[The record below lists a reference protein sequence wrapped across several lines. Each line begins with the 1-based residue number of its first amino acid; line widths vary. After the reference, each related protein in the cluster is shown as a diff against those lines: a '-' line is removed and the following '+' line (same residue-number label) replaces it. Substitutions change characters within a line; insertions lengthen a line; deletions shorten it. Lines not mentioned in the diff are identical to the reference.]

1 MADAP
6 RSTAAQTPITATLA
20 LLRSE
25 SIDLR
30 AVVIYAAAAGLLS
43 LAVPVA
49 VQSLVNQVA
58 FTALQQPLVV
68 LSLVV
73 LVALALQGL
82 LAVLQFVTVELIQR
96 RLMMRA
102 ALTLADGLAEVR
114 QDALEEHDGPELANR
129 FFDVVTMQKAAA
141 TLLLDG
147 IALALQLAL
156 GLLLLALY
164 HPTLLGFAAALVVL
178 LLAVVFGLGRN
189 TVRTAI
195 GESKAKYAV
204 AAWLEEVA
212 RHRLLFSSQEG
223 REFAAGQL
231 HERTRDYLTYRK
243 KHFSVVLRQVTG
255 LKTLHAVAGAGLLAV
270 GGALVLQKQLTL
282 GQLVAAE
289 LLLSAVLQSV
299 AKLGK
304 HLESWYDLVAAV
316 DKLEHVAALPREKRG
331 GELLAGISAAQV
343 EFIDVSVRRG
353 SRQVLK
359 GVQALWR
366 PGSRVA
372 LLGPSG
378 GGKSTLA
385 QLLQG
390 VCHPELGRVCLDGV
404 EVGALDLAH
413 LRSLVAVV
421 RSGDVFQGTILD
433 NIALGRSDIG
443 PAEVRAALAAVGL
456 LEDVQALPKGLATS
470 LRGLGAPLSL
480 GQVRRLALARAIAVR
495 PRLLVLDEVLDGLA
509 SAARDQA
516 WQAVAAEHAPW
527 TLVVLTHQ
535 REVAERCEEIWSLE
549 QGRLERL
556 SASDDGEGRAK

>member
-1 MADAP
+1 
-6 RSTAAQTPITATLA
+6 
-20 LLRSE
+20 
-25 SIDLR
+25 
-30 AVVIYAAAAGLLS
+30 
-43 LAVPVA
+43 
-49 VQSLVNQVA
+49 
-58 FTALQQPLVV
+58 
-68 LSLVV
+68 
-73 LVALALQGL
+73 
-82 LAVLQFVTVELIQR
+82 
-96 RLMMRA
+96 
-102 ALTLADGLAEVR
+102 
-114 QDALEEHDGPELANR
+114 
-129 FFDVVTMQKAAA
+129 
-141 TLLLDG
+141 
-147 IALALQLAL
+147 
-156 GLLLLALY
+156 
-164 HPTLLGFAAALVVL
+164 
-178 LLAVVFGLGRN
+178 
-189 TVRTAI
+189 
-195 GESKAKYAV
+195 
-204 AAWLEEVA
+204 
-212 RHRLLFSSQEG
+212 
-223 REFAAGQL
+223 
-231 HERTRDYLTYRK
+231 
-243 KHFSVVLRQVTG
+243 
-255 LKTLHAVAGAGLLAV
+255 
-270 GGALVLQKQLTL
+270 
-282 GQLVAAE
+282 
-289 LLLSAVLQSV
+289 
-299 AKLGK
+299 
-304 HLESWYDLVAAV
+304 
-316 DKLEHVAALPREKRG
+316 VAALPREKRG

>member
-6 RSTAAQTPITATLA
+6 RSTAAQTPIAATLE

-147 IALALQLAL
+147 IALVLQLAL

-223 REFAAGQL
+223 RQFAAAQL
-231 HERTRDYLTYRK
+231 HERTRAYLVYRK

-331 GELLAGISAAQV
+331 GELLAGIAAAQV

-390 VCHPELGRVCLDGV
+390 VCQPELGRVCLDGV

-456 LEDVQALPKGLATS
+456 LDDVQALPNGLATP

-509 SAARDQA
+509 PAARDQA
-516 WQAVAAEHAPW
+516 WQAVASEHAPW

-535 REVAERCEEIWSLE
+535 REVADRCEEIWSLE

-556 SASDDGEGRAK
+556 SASHDGEEKAI

>member
-1 MADAP
+1 MADAL